1 MQVKNISD
9 IFEAQKATDTLI
21 HANKGLNTG
30 DTFEKRV
37 AALLV
42 ELGETLNELPAE
54 FKFWSE
60 KSNQRQKALIEYAD
74 SLHFLVSLGIDLGIE
89 KAELREIDNDKPI
102 ERQFIELSNMASL
115 LVMEDIVSN
124 KHVWH
129 SLFSAF
135 IRLGDELGFTWN
147 EVYDAYFEKNKVNHA
162 RQENGY

>member
-60 KSNQRQKALIEYAD
+60 NSPGMR
-74 SLHFLVSLGIDLGIE
+74 FM
-89 KAELREIDNDKPI
+89 R
-102 ERQFIELSNMASL
+102 RTL
-115 LVMEDIVSN
+115 L
-124 KHVWH
+124 K
-129 SLFSAF
+129 
-135 IRLGDELGFTWN
+135 IR
-147 EVYDAYFEKNKVNHA
+147 
-162 RQENGY
+162 